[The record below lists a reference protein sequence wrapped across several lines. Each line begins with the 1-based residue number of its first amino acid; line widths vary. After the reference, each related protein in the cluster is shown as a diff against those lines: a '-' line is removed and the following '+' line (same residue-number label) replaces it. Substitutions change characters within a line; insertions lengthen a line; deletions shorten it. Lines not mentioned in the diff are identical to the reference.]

1 MDNSGEEKLTRLA
14 ITTGSWVRGA
24 LVVLAVLA
32 LIQVSGILIAI
43 LTAVILASAIE
54 PAAIWAKR
62 RGIPRLPAVISL
74 YVILFAIIAGLFY
87 FIFLPLLGEV
97 SSFIR
102 TLTIYSNAQMD
113 GGTLSVMFQ
122 EQGVFGELE
131 NSFISVNEITT
142 YLNTLRE
149 FFSQGVFSTFS
160 LISGGLVSLVLII
173 VLSFYLAVQD
183 DGVGK
188 FLRAITPYKQER
200 YVISLWKRSQH
211 KIGLWMQGQLL
222 SSSIIAVLVYLGL
235 VSLGVEHAL
244 LLAVLAGAFELI
256 PIFGPIMAAIP
267 AMFVAYASDGTTMLL
282 VVAGFYLIIQQFE
295 NNLIYPLVVRKVVG
309 VPPAISIIALVVG
322 SKLAGFLGIV
332 IAVPVACIIMELLA
346 DFEADKLAKMPPE
359 GLRQNE

>member
-1 MDNSGEEKLTRLA
+1 MDNSGEERLSRMT

-32 LIQVSGILIAI
+32 LLQVSDILIAI

-54 PAAIWAKR
+54 PAAIWAKK

-74 YVILFAIIAGLFY
+74 YVFLFAVIAGLFY
-87 FIFLPLLGEV
+87 FIFLPLVGEV

-102 TLTIYSNAQMD
+102 TLTIYSNAQTD
-113 GGTLSVMFQ
+113 GGALSMMFR
-122 EQGVFGELE
+122 EQNVFGELE
-131 NSFISVNEITT
+131 NSFVSVNEITS
-142 YLNTLRE
+142 YLNHWRG
-149 FFSQGVFSTFS
+149 FFSQGAFSTFS
-160 LISGGLVSLVLII
+160 VISGGLLSLALIV

-183 DGVGK
+183 DGIGK
-188 FLRAITPYKQER
+188 FLRVITPYKQER

-222 SSSIIAVLVYLGL
+222 SSSIIALLVYLGL
-235 VSLGVEHAL
+235 VALNVDHAL

-267 AMFVAYASDGTTMLL
+267 AMFVAYASDGMTMLL

-309 VPPAISIIALVVG
+309 VPPAISIIALVLG
-322 SKLAGFLGIV
+322 SKLAGFLGII

-346 DFEADKLAKMPPE
+346 DFEADKLAKMPADS
-359 GLRQNE
+359 LKTNE